1 MKANRM
7 WLFSDVLE
15 KNKRVFK
22 VPVYQRNYDWDN
34 IQCEKLYQDIIK
46 SNEKNCQH
54 FTGTIVYIDDVNGGS
69 GLNEVLI
76 IDGQQRIT
84 TMYILLKALYD
95 ASKNISI
102 RVESEIEEVMFNR
115 HCEEIYKVKLKPV
128 KTDNEQLTL
137 LIKDKIDEMNRNS
150 NVYKNYVV
158 FKKLIEESLSKG
170 LEINDI
176 LNGIKKLEIVEIIL
190 DKLQGDEP
198 QKIFESINSTGLEL
212 SLADLI
218 RNYLLMDDVKQEKLY
233 EEYWLEI
240 EKNVGYRNLGD
251 FFINY
256 LNSQISG
263 SVNSK
268 NAYRL
273 FKEHCENNNLSHED
287 VLISLKRTSK
297 YYGAFIGENNCYS
310 SSVMEYLN
318 AFNTI
323 KQTTVI
329 PLIFR
334 IFDDYENKHINEEVL
349 CKLLSYLLTYF
360 VRTNACE
367 INKNMAKFMKSL
379 YSRVI
384 DGSDYDN
391 YFEKVAIFLN
401 DIRANDRMPT
411 DKEFK
416 EALIYKPLYKKNICK
431 YLLSVIENSTK
442 EHIDVSN
449 LTIEHILPQK
459 ENAAVWKKEVG
470 ENYSSVYEQY
480 LHTLGNLTITGHNS
494 ELGTKSFAEKKRIIR
509 DNSKANILNKNVLSA
524 DSWNEKSIL
533 KRAESLADILVHEF
547 AYIELHSDN
556 SEDTELSF
564 NVNSE
569 FDFANTK
576 PSEFVFVGEHTK
588 VNSWADLL
596 AKTMSTAFDLDS
608 DTIDDLA
615 KTNYSIPNATRIYIS
630 NDERKFR
637 KPKQIDNSGIYY
649 EANLSANN
657 IISFIKDLLEKMQLD
672 VDDFSFSLSEM
683 PFDIDNEDTWVEGM
697 IPVAKLFYN
706 FMEDLVKKSLMS
718 SNEMENLKSKEYTKR
733 LFPATDYPALANS
746 RTDNMG
752 NSNQKRYRAKPI
764 VFNGENIYVS
774 TQFFNSD
781 REAVIDWYK
790 NHLL

>member
-150 NVYKNYVV
+150 NVYKNYVI

-176 LNGIKKLEIVEIIL
+176 LNGIKKLEIVEIII

-547 AYIELHSDN
+547 EYIELHSDN

-569 FDFANTK
+569 VDFANTK

-764 VFNGENIYVS
+764 VFNGENVYVS